1 LIGIVNESVPDDI
14 IKHFQVVG
22 LEIVQV
28 VDVLFQYLELLLNY
42 LLEHVALECDKEV
55 VDDVSH
61 TVQSVQQ
68 FKPLLEIFTVSL
80 LLL

>member
-1 LIGIVNESVPDDI
+1 VNKRKIPTQIFGNVLIGIVNESVPDDV
-14 IKHFQVVG
+14 IKHFQVIG

-28 VDVLFQYLELLLNY
+28 VHVLFQYFELLFNY

-61 TVQSVQQ
+61 TV
-68 FKPLLEIFTVSL
+68 
-80 LLL
+80 